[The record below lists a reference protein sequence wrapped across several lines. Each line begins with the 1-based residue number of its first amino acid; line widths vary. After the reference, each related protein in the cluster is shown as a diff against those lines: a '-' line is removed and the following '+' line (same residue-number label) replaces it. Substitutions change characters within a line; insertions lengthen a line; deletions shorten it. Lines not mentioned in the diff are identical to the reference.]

1 MTFLLSTPADI
12 DLAAVRRVAWDGES
26 ARLSATALDAVERRR
41 REFEAFVEANTGRH
55 LYGITTRQGSAAGV
69 LLDDAERRDFARRLP
84 TTPPAIGPGLPGRVA
99 RGVVLARLCD
109 VLHGTAA
116 LRRSTVERLT
126 ELLDGPLPTVPEA
139 GNGEPGDIIVLGQL
153 FRPTFEGTLEVGEGM
168 ALVNGSPVASA
179 VLADAVLLAEDRM
192 PRLEVVL
199 ALAAVAAR
207 LPDMH
212 LDAELG
218 RLWGDPHQDEA
229 LARFRELLDGG
240 DRPRRAYQAQVSF
253 RGAPRVVGGL
263 RRTVAHARDAA
274 TIALAAASNNPAYV
288 GPELR
293 PPLGAV
299 LSNAGYHNPL
309 VAPSLDTLTHAWAD
323 LAQLVN
329 AQINRLIEEPE
340 GIAVHEPEPLI
351 GSFAMS
357 ASGWAEEAR
366 AAAQPSL
373 IGLGRSGQ
381 TDTSTPDVL
390 AWRRAVDAGN
400 ALDALLGLLAVT
412 AVHLVEH
419 RGDTFPPALQGPRAA
434 VLDGF
439 PRDTRPIE
447 FADAIAAVQAQ
458 LQRLSDTAPPP
469 EASR

>member
-1 MTFLLSTPADI
+1 VTYLVSTAGDV
-12 DLAAVRRVAWDGES
+12 DLDAVRRVAWDGEM
-26 ARLSATALDAVERRR
+26 ARLSAAALDAVERRR
-41 REFEAFVEANTGRH
+41 GEFETFVEANTGRH
-55 LYGITTRQGSAAGV
+55 LYGITTRQGSAAGIV
-69 LLDDAERRDFARRLP
+69 LTDAERRDFGRRLP
-84 TTPPAIGPGLPGRVA
+84 TTPPAMGPGLPERVA
-99 RGVVLARLCD
+99 RGAVLARLSD

-139 GNGEPGDIIVLGQL
+139 GNGEPGDIIVLGEL

-168 ALVNGSPVASA
+168 ALVNGSPVAAA
-179 VLADAVLLAEDRM
+179 VLADVVLLAEDRT
-192 PRLEVVL
+192 PRLEMVL

-218 RLWGDPHQDEA
+218 RLWGDPYQRDV

-253 RGAPRVVGGL
+253 RGGPRVLGGL
-263 RRTVAHARDAA
+263 RRTLSHAREAA
-274 TIALAAASNNPAYV
+274 TIALAAASNNPVYV

-299 LSNAGYHNPL
+299 LSNGGYHNPL
-309 VAPSLDTLTHAWAD
+309 VAPTIDAVTHAWAD
-323 LAQLVN
+323 LAQLLN
-329 AQINRLIEEPE
+329 AQINRLVEEPD
-340 GIAVHEPEPLI
+340 GIAVHEREPLI
-351 GSFAMS
+351 GSFSMS

-400 ALDALLGLLAVT
+400 ALDVLLALLAVI

-419 RGDTFPPALQGPRAA
+419 RGDTFPPALQGLRAR
-434 VLDGF
+434 VLDAF
-439 PRDTRPIE
+439 PRDTPPIR
-447 FADAIAAVQAQ
+447 FADAIAAVEGE
-458 LQRLSDTAPPP
+458 LRWLGDAPPP
-469 EASR
+469 TAS

>member
-1 MTFLLSTPADI
+1 VTYLVSTVADV
-12 DLAAVRRVAWDGES
+12 DLDAVRRVAWGGES
-26 ARLSATALDAVERRR
+26 ARLSAAALDAVTRRR
-41 REFEAFVEANTGRH
+41 REFETFVEANTDRH
-55 LYGITTRQGSAAGV
+55 LYGITTRQGSAAGT
-69 LLDDAERRDFARRLP
+69 LLDDAARREFGRRLP
-84 TTPPAIGPGLPGRVA
+84 TTPPALGPGLPERVA
-99 RGVVLARLCD
+99 RGVVLARLSD

-126 ELLDGPLPTVPEA
+126 KLLDEPLPTIPEA

-153 FRPTFEGTLEVGEGM
+153 FRPTFEGTLDVGEGM

-192 PRLEVVL
+192 PRLEMVL
-199 ALAAVAAR
+199 ALAAVAAH

-218 RLWGDPHQDEA
+218 RLWGDPHQREA
-229 LARFRELLDGG
+229 LARYRELLEGG
-240 DRPRRAYQAQVSF
+240 DWPRRAYQAQVSF
-253 RGAPRVVGGL
+253 RGGPRVVGGL
-263 RRTVAHARDAA
+263 RRTLTHAREAA
-274 TIALAAASNNPAYV
+274 VIALAAASNNPAYI
-288 GPELR
+288 GPEVL

-309 VAPSLDTLTHAWAD
+309 VAPTIDTVTHAWAD

-329 AQINRLIEEPE
+329 AQINRLVEEPE
-340 GIAVHEPEPLI
+340 GIAAYEPEPLI
-351 GSFAMS
+351 GSFPMS

-390 AWRRAVDAGN
+390 AWRRTVDAGN
-400 ALDALLGLLAVT
+400 ALDALLALLAVT

-419 RGDTFPPALQGPRAA
+419 RGETFPPRLQGLRAT
-434 VLDGF
+434 VLDVF
-439 PRDTRPIE
+439 ARDTPPIR
-447 FADAIAAVQAQ
+447 FADAIGAVQGQ
-458 LQRLSDTAPPP
+458 LKGLS
-469 EASR
+469 R